1 MRLWSIQ
8 DTQKESNCI
17 VTCYHKSFSTV
28 RHQCL
33 ENGKKHC
40 VQCRKKIM
48 QMPVEMPVEQ
58 SISSTSEEEELK
70 SNDTTS
76 VVASGTG
83 TLDELETS
91 SDC

>member
-1 MRLWSIQ
+1 
-8 DTQKESNCI
+8 
-17 VTCYHKSFSTV
+17 
-28 RHQCL
+28 
-33 ENGKKHC
+33 
-40 VQCRKKIM
+40 M

-83 TLDELETS
+83 TPDMSLLRTAESTSYVVSLLFRTLILLPILERDIGLTL
-91 SDC
+91 

>member
-1 MRLWSIQ
+1 MTERIHSPFQ
-8 DTQKESNCI
+8 PKQSP
-17 VTCYHKSFSTV
+17 SSTV

-48 QMPVEMPVEQ
+48 QMPVEQ
-58 SISSTSEEEELK
+58 SISSTSEEELK